1 MPQVERREPLH
12 LQVAGYYKSQ
22 IMSGALREGDRLPSV
37 RDIRDTWDVGQNVA
51 QRAVEHLVTEGLV
64 RTSNA
69 GTFVAAPRAAL
80 SPQQRLRLVDPPVG
94 ETVEVT
100 AAGTVPAPA
109 YVVPILGLAAGANV
123 IRREW
128 VTRRGDGSPHMLSVS
143 WFDSYLAAVAPELL
157 SLDPIADPRG
167 AGRLAADRLGGVIDW
182 GRTGFECRQAKDDG
196 RELRLLRLEPGAY
209 VLAGVNVWS
218 SEGAV
223 IEYSEWVLPAGQV
236 VEADLEP

>member
-1 MPQVERREPLH
+1 VPQVERREPLH
-12 LQVAGYYKSQ
+12 LQVAGHYKSQ

-64 RTSNA
+64 TTSNA

-80 SPQQRLRLVDPPVG
+80 GPQQRLRLAAAPGG
-94 ETVEVT
+94 ETVHVT

-109 YVVPILGLAAGANV
+109 YIAPILGLAAGSAV

-128 VTRRGDGSPHMLSVS
+128 VTSRPDGTPHMLSVS
-143 WFDSYLAAVAPELL
+143 WLGAHLATVAPELL

-167 AGRLAADRLGGVIDW
+167 AGRLAVHRLGGTIDW

-196 RELRLLRLEPGAY
+196 RELLRLRLEPGSY

-218 SEGAV
+218 SEGSV